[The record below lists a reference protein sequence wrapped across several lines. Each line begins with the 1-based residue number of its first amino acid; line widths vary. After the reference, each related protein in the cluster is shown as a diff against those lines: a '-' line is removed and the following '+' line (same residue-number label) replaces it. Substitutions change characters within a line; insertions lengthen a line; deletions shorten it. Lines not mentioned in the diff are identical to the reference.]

1 MTGNGRR
8 EEEMDQERIKVL
20 IMFGGTSPEHEVSR
34 NSAAAMVKHIDTGR
48 FDVLKIG
55 ITKDGRW
62 FLTDASPEEMA
73 DGRWETHTSNKEA
86 VVSPDRSVHGIVCEG
101 EKIRLDC
108 IFPMFHG
115 ECGEDGT
122 IQGLFEIAGIPYVGS
137 GVGSSACSMDKSI
150 TKILAEKTGVRQA
163 AYYLIKR
170 SDFIRRTVEIIG
182 EIEEKFDGEYPL
194 FVKPAS
200 TGSSVGISKVKSRE
214 ELFEGIKEALSYGP
228 TVIVEEMITGREFET
243 AVLGNTEPVAAKV
256 GEVISAQEFYT
267 YEAKYSTTLQKTQIV
282 TDVAEEKLDEFRDWA
297 VKIYKE
303 MGCAGMARVDFFYE
317 DGTGDV
323 VFNELNTI
331 PGFTPT
337 SMYPQM
343 WQATGLEYH
352 DLISKLID
360 LAMEEN

>member
-1 MTGNGRR
+1 MEN
-8 EEEMDQERIKVL
+8 EKMKVL
-20 IMFGGTSPEHEVSR
+20 ILFGGTSPEHEVSR
-34 NSAAAMVKHIDTGR
+34 NSAAAMVKHIDMDR

-55 ITKDGRW
+55 ITKEGRW
-62 FLTDASPEEMA
+62 FLTDALPEEMA
-73 DGRWETHTSNKEA
+73 DGRWETHESNKEA
-86 VVSPDRSVHGIVCEG
+86 IVSPDRSVHGIVCEG
-101 EKIRLDC
+101 EKIRIDC
-108 IFPMFHG
+108 VFPMFHG

-122 IQGLFEIAGIPYVGS
+122 IQGLFEIAGLPYVGA
-137 GVGSSACSMDKSI
+137 GVGSSACSMDKTL
-150 TKILAEKTGVRQA
+150 TKILAARTGVRQA
-163 AYYLIKR
+163 AYYMISR
-170 SDFIRRTVEIIG
+170 QDFITRAVEIIG
-182 EIEEKFDGEYPL
+182 EIEEELGAYPM

-200 TGSSVGISKVKSRE
+200 TGSSVGITKVKDRT
-214 ELFEGIKEALSYGP
+214 ELFEGIKLALSYGP
-228 TVIVEEMITGREFET
+228 KVLVEEMIKGREFET
-243 AVLGNTEPVAAKV
+243 AVLGNAEPVAAKV

-317 DGTGDV
+317 DGTGEV

-352 DLISKLID
+352 ELISKLID
-360 LAMEEN
+360 LAMEEY

>member
-1 MTGNGRR
+1 MEKENGK
-8 EEEMDQERIKVL
+8 QRIL
-20 IMFGGTSPEHEVSR
+20 ILFGGTSPEHEVSR
-34 NSAAAMVKHIDTGR
+34 NSAAAMVKHIDTDR
-48 FDVLKIG
+48 FDVMKIG
-55 ITKDGRW
+55 ITKEGKW
-62 FLTDASPEEMA
+62 FLTEASSEEMS
-73 DGRWETHTSNKEA
+73 DGRWETHSSNREA
-86 VVSPDRSVHGIVCEG
+86 FVSPDRSVHGVVCEG
-101 EKIRLDC
+101 EKIRIDC
-108 IFPMFHG
+108 VFPMFHG

-122 IQGLFEIAGIPYVGS
+122 IQGLFEIAGLPYVGA
-137 GVGSSACSMDKSI
+137 GVASSACSMDKTL
-150 TKILAEKTGVRQA
+150 TKILAARTGVRQA
-163 AYYLIKR
+163 AYYMISR
-170 SDFIRRTVEIIG
+170 QDFITNAIGIIG
-182 EIEEKFDGEYPL
+182 EIEETLGAYPM

-200 TGSSVGISKVKSRE
+200 TGSSVGITKVKDRE
-214 ELFEGIKEALSYGP
+214 ELFEGIKTALSYGP
-228 TVIVEEMITGREFET
+228 KVLVEETIKGREFET
-243 AVLGNTEPVAAKV
+243 AVLGNAEPRAARV

-297 VKIYKE
+297 VRIYKE

-352 DLISKLID
+352 ELISKLID
-360 LAMEEN
+360 LAMEEE

>member
-1 MTGNGRR
+1 M
-8 EEEMDQERIKVL
+8 KVL
-20 IMFGGTSPEHEVSR
+20 ILFGGTSPEHEVSR
-34 NSAAAMVKHIDTGR
+34 NSAAAMVKHIDTER

-55 ITKDGRW
+55 ITKEGRW
-62 FLTDASPEEMA
+62 FLTDAPSEEMA
-73 DGRWETHTSNKEA
+73 DGRWENHPSNKEA
-86 VVSPDRSVHGIVCEG
+86 IVSPDRSVHGIVCEG
-101 EKIRLDC
+101 EKIRIDC
-108 IFPMFHG
+108 VFPMFHG

-122 IQGLFEIAGIPYVGS
+122 IQGLFEIAGLPYVGA
-137 GVGSSACSMDKSI
+137 GVGSSACSMDKTL
-150 TKILAEKTGVRQA
+150 TKILAARTGVRQA
-163 AYYLIKR
+163 AYYMVSR
-170 SDFIRRTVEIIG
+170 QDFITRAVEIIG
-182 EIEEKFDGEYPL
+182 EIEEELGAYPM

-200 TGSSVGISKVKSRE
+200 TGSSVGITKVKDRT
-214 ELFEGIKEALSYGP
+214 ELFEGIKLALSYGP
-228 TVIVEEMITGREFET
+228 KVLVEEMIKGREFET
-243 AVLGNTEPVAAKV
+243 AVLGNAEPVAAKV

-317 DGTGDV
+317 DGTGEV

-343 WQATGLEYH
+343 WTATGLEYH
-352 DLISKLID
+352 ELISKLID
-360 LAMEEN
+360 LAMEEK

>member
-1 MTGNGRR
+1 MEN
-8 EEEMDQERIKVL
+8 EKMKVL
-20 IMFGGTSPEHEVSR
+20 ILFGGTSPEHEVSR
-34 NSAAAMVKHIDTGR
+34 NSAAAMVKHIDMDR

-55 ITKDGRW
+55 ITKEGRW
-62 FLTDASPEEMA
+62 FLTDALPEEMA
-73 DGRWETHTSNKEA
+73 DGRWETHESNKEA
-86 VVSPDRSVHGIVCEG
+86 IVSPDRSVHGIVCEG
-101 EKIRLDC
+101 ENIRIDC
-108 IFPMFHG
+108 VFPMFHG

-122 IQGLFEIAGIPYVGS
+122 IQGLFEIAGLPYVGA
-137 GVGSSACSMDKSI
+137 GVGSSACSMDKSL
-150 TKILAEKTGVRQA
+150 TKILAARTGVRQA
-163 AYYLIKR
+163 AYYLIHR
-170 SDFIRRTVEIIG
+170 QDFITKTVEIIDD
-182 EIEEKFDGEYPL
+182 IEKKLGGKYPM

-200 TGSSVGISKVKSRE
+200 TGSSVGISKVNDRT
-214 ELFEGIKEALSYGP
+214 ELFEGIKEALCYGP
-228 TVIVEEMITGREFET
+228 KVLVEEMISGREFET
-243 AVLGNTEPVAAKV
+243 AVLGNAEPRAAKV

-317 DGTGDV
+317 DGTGEV

-352 DLISKLID
+352 ELISKLID
-360 LAMEEN
+360 LAMEEY